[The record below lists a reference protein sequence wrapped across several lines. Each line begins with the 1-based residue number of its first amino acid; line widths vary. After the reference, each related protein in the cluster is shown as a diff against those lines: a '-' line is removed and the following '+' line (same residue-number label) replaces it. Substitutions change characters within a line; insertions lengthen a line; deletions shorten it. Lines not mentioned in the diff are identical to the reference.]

1 MGEAMNAF
9 TPLAPLVEVSKVDQL
24 DFLAPDPNADPLIG
38 LTVRPD
44 DDCSCGEGVA
54 VIKAAKHPHAGAL
67 ICITCGK
74 HRGWLPRHAADFIT
88 ENIKH
93 FGRPSEPVSY
103 RRGPTAST
111 EGNTNVKHFDNTNRG
126 SLFNNQAKKKSD
138 TDSDYSGSI
147 NIDGAEFWLNGWIK
161 TSKTKG
167 TKFLSLS
174 VRPKE
179 TEKKKADFNDSV
191 EF

>member
-1 MGEAMNAF
+1 MNAL
-9 TPLAPLVEVSKVDQL
+9 TPIVPLVEV
-24 DFLAPDPNADPLIG
+24 
-38 LTVRPD
+38 TVRPD

-54 VIKAAKHPHAGAL
+54 VIKAAKDPHAGAL
-67 ICITCGK
+67 ICIACGK

-88 ENIKH
+88 GNIKQ

-103 RRGPTAST
+103 RRGPT
-111 EGNTNVKHFDNTNRG
+111 EGNSNVKHFDNTNRG